1 MKWLLHGGDALQH
14 FKTKRILMEGLNSF
28 CTSVNTVV
36 REKGFWDGMHK
47 TCEFLKDMGTP
58 DMAKAAED
66 AFIAQKI
73 MLISSELGE
82 AIEAMRHQNY
92 GLEIKDTFEDEI
104 ADVFIRLSDLCGELG
119 IDIEKQI
126 AWKMSFNKSREQKH
140 GKEF

>member
-14 FKTKRILMEGLNSF
+14 FNIKGFVMEGLNSF
-28 CTSVNTVV
+28 CTSVNAVV
-36 REKGFWDGMHK
+36 RAKGFWNGMHE
-47 TCEFLKDMGTP
+47 TCEFLKDAGTVS
-58 DMAKAAED
+58 MAKAAED

-82 AIEAMRHQNY
+82 AIEAMRHQKY
-92 GLEIKDTFEDEI
+92 GLEMKDTFEDEI
-104 ADVFIRLSDLCGELG
+104 ADVFIRLSDLCGELE